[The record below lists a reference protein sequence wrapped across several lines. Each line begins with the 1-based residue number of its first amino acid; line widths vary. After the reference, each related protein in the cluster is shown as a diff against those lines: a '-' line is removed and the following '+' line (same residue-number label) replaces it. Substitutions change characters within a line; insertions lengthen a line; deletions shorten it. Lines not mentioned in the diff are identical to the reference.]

1 MRYCFLLSLLTCS
14 LSLFAQKP
22 QGVPF
27 NGLVT
32 DVMGNPLR
40 NVKVYVVS
48 DHIYSR
54 SDKKGRFG
62 LTDVQPNDTLHLRY
76 KKLYYA
82 IPVDGRKSITIKL
95 GDQIDPVAH
104 EDEELVNWG
113 YGYVKKR
120 ESLEV
125 SNGISGEEL
134 IHMGQ
139 TNLLAALQ
147 GRVPGL
153 NIGPSYMGQDPKVTM
168 RGINSINAPQTPLYI
183 VDGVEVESL
192 EFINVYDVDRVE
204 VLKEASIYGVRG
216 SNGAII
222 VTTKRGKRF

>member
-22 QGVPF
+22 QGIPF

-76 KKLYYA
+76 KKTYYE

-95 GDQIDPVAH
+95 GDQIDPVAQ

-125 SNGISGEEL
+125 SNGISGDEL

-139 TNLLAALQ
+139 ANLLAALQ

-153 NIGPSYMGQDPKVTM
+153 NIGPSYMGQDPKVNM

-222 VTTKRGKRF
+222 VTTKRGKRL